1 MLVVEVVEIPQL
13 QLFEKIHHVPWCGW
27 CRRAENCGC
36 SAVAVRR
43 RGRCLPCRCAEA
55 VPHGP
60 DCSDQTIAVPQL
72 QLIDKVAD
80 VLRVH
85 VVQVP
90 QVQVVTNL
98 TSFPTSWCRS
108 WRRQSRFHSCHVNFM
123 TKLLTCPLLS
133 TTGAYGPDSAENCVL
148 SDHRDSTVAVLPHV
162 VDVPVVMVVQAPQ
175 WWRQSRSHS
184 CHNVEKIGF
193 LTTMA
198 VAVGKG
204 VFRTPSTWTSSARLA
219 ATFLSPRWPTVVGRR
234 GLSCCS
240 CDS

>member
-1 MLVVEVVEIPQL
+1 MT
-13 QLFEKIHHVPWCGW
+13 
-27 CRRAENCGC
+27 R
-36 SAVAVRR
+36 
-43 RGRCLPCRCAEA
+43 
-55 VPHGP
+55 
-60 DCSDQTIAVPQL
+60 
-72 QLIDKVAD
+72 
-80 VLRVH
+80 
-85 VVQVP
+85 
-90 QVQVVTNL
+90 
-98 TSFPTSWCRS
+98 FPISWCRS

-148 SDHRDSTVAVLPHV
+148 SDHRDSTVAVLLNV
-162 VDVPVVMVVQAPQ
+162 VDVPVVLVVQAPHGGA
-175 WWRQSRSHS
+175 SRDPTAADRRENRVPH
-184 CHNVEKIGF
+184 F
-193 LTTMA
+193 MA